1 MNNRG
6 IIGLTALFLILTV
19 GIFAQSPAGQKRVLA
34 VLDSDTIKSSHSHFF
49 DNLIADGFKIDYTL
63 ASSKANFLKYGVYN
77 YEHLILFAPH
87 SEEFAG
93 LDAEAILEFVDQGGN
108 VLVAADSDASD
119 AIKAIA
125 SDCNIELDQSGAQV
139 IDHHFYETH
148 GDDGTHSLIA
158 ADNLISDEVVVG
170 SKVSSPVLFKGIGMD
185 VLEDVPLIFP
195 ILSGSSFSYSHN
207 PSSPVKKLHVAGKKT
222 ALVAALQARNNARI
236 LFSGSLDLFGNKF
249 FGARVKPSSTGKEH
263 LRSGNEEF
271 SKAVT
276 LWTFQERGAIRTSE
290 ATHHI
295 KGETTAP
302 SIYTIRDEITYSLNI
317 EEWKDGKWVPF
328 QSDDVQL
335 EFIMLDPYLR
345 IPLKADGRGNFP
357 TDFIAPD
364 VYGVFTFKVEFHKRG
379 YGFVNVASQVPVR
392 PYRHTQYERFIA
404 SAYPYYASAISMMV
418 GLWVFSWFFLY
429 TKE

>member
-1 MNNRG
+1 
-6 IIGLTALFLILTV
+6 
-19 GIFAQSPAGQKRVLA
+19 
-34 VLDSDTIKSSHSHFF
+34 
-49 DNLIADGFKIDYTL
+49 
-63 ASSKANFLKYGVYN
+63 
-77 YEHLILFAPH
+77 
-87 SEEFAG
+87 
-93 LDAEAILEFVDQGGN
+93 
-108 VLVAADSDASD
+108 
-119 AIKAIA
+119 
-125 SDCNIELDQSGAQV
+125 
-139 IDHHFYETH
+139 
-148 GDDGTHSLIA
+148 
-158 ADNLISDEVVVG
+158 
-170 SKVSSPVLFKGIGMD
+170 MD

-345 IPLKADGRGNFP
+345 IPLKADGRGNFS